1 MLQSCLCPILSD
13 KTAKI
18 PADHREA
25 SINQK
30 LKPRFPLQ
38 TNSMLLG
45 QAVLWNNVIYMSSIG
60 KKNIYNQAAISQ
72 LTWNMD
78 IL

>member
-1 MLQSCLCPILSD
+1 MLQSCLCPILID

-18 PADHREA
+18 PAYDREA

-30 LKPRFPLQ
+30 QKARFPLQ

-45 QAVLWNNVIYMSSIG
+45 QDVLWNNVIYMSSIG
-60 KKNIYNQAAISQ
+60 KKNTYNQVATSHS
-72 LTWNMD
+72 T
-78 IL
+78 